1 MASTKQMEI
10 RQRFR
15 EAAKVCKAQ
24 VAGLPKGQRLQAY
37 RRCIAEHL
45 RKK

>member
-1 MASTKQMEI
+1 MATPKQMEI

-24 VAGLPKGQRLQAY
+24 VAHLPKGQRLQAY
-37 RRCIAEHL
+37 RQCMAQQL